1 MARLYCYAPASF
13 CLIFKYWI
21 SKYPHIVRLHRIY
34 LLILYLQLDQIIIKA
49 KQQIKLLL
57 SAGTRQSVHYKHKP
71 CKCHFNF
78 LLVLIAKSSRAEIRI
93 YEWHSIVLR
102 ILDLGHVQLQ
112 LQLEWEVNLLN
123 LLEKSIKNHK
133 RLSLAQ

>member
-49 KQQIKLLL
+49 KQEVELLL
-57 SAGTRQSVHYKHKP
+57 SAGGHYIININPANAISISCQFSVLK
-71 CKCHFNF
+71 
-78 LLVLIAKSSRAEIRI
+78 AARAGIRI
-93 YEWHSIVLR
+93 YEWHSIVPS
-102 ILDLGHVQLQ
+102 ILDLGPVQLQ